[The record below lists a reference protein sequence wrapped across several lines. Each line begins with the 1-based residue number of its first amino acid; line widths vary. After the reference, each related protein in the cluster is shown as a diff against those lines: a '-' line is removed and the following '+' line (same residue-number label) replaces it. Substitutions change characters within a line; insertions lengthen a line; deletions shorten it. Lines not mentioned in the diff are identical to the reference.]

1 MSDLTNT
8 TYYDNTESDMKL
20 RFFLERGLPHDIATD
35 DIKLR
40 THLKISRHR
49 RRRTVTLNL
58 LAFAACLAMVVVLVL
73 PRDNSQKQAAT
84 STGTATVM
92 VKPKVKAHV
101 FRVPVGK
108 VKSLLLPDGTKVI
121 ANSRTVI
128 TYPERFTGDNREITI
143 NGEAYLEVAH
153 DSHHP
158 FIVHGN
164 GFGLK
169 VLGTKFNVMT
179 YKGKPSSVALIEG
192 AVEVKTRD
200 ADVVRMHPNNIVYMR
215 EGAISEMVQANATDF
230 IAWTDGVVKLSG
242 QTVEQVASTLE
253 DYYGVSIMCSPEI
266 AGIRLYGKLRLSSN
280 YQKTLDHVAFLS
292 DSQYTI
298 QDTIISLKRK

>member
-20 RFFLERGLPHDIATD
+20 RFFLEKGLPHDIATD

-40 THLKISRHR
+40 THQKISQLR
-49 RRRTVTLNL
+49 RRRSVVINL
-58 LAFAACLAMVVVLVL
+58 LAVAACLAIVVALAL
-73 PRDNSQKQAAT
+73 PRDKGGKQAAT
-84 STGTATVM
+84 STETATVM
-92 VKPKVKAHV
+92 EKPVV
-101 FRVPVGK
+101 RILTFRVPVGK
-108 VKSLLLPDGTKVI
+108 IKTLLLPDGTKVI
-121 ANSRTVI
+121 ANSRTEI
-128 TYPERFTGDNREITI
+128 TYPERFTDDSREITV

-153 DSHHP
+153 DSRHP

-192 AVEVKTRD
+192 AVEVKTRNAD
-200 ADVVRMHPNNIVYMR
+200 AVRMHPNNIVYMR
-215 EGAISEMVQANATDF
+215 EGAICEMVQANAADF
-230 IAWTDGVVKLSG
+230 TAWTDGVVKLSG
-242 QTVEQVASTLE
+242 QTVEQIASTLE
-253 DYYGVSIMCSPEI
+253 DYYGVSIVCSPEI

-292 DSQYTI
+292 DSHYTI
-298 QDTIISLKRK
+298 QDTIISLKKR